1 MQYNPDGAML
11 GYVHSFCDGI
21 RANYQVDPRHYVTD
35 TIKRGLR
42 NADGTGVLVG
52 ATGIGSVQG
61 YMMLDG
67 EPIPMPGRLYYRGID
82 LREIVGAHIDEEIF
96 GFEEVSYLLLLGK
109 LPTRAEL
116 AAWGEA
122 LSITRELPDG
132 FDRDILLAAPSSS
145 VMNMLSRAVEALYA
159 YDSAPDDTSLENMVR
174 QSIELISRV
183 PVIVAHAFSIKR
195 NTFDGE
201 PLKLYTPQ
209 TDKSLAENFL
219 HMLRSGDHYSPEEAR
234 LLDLLLTIHAEHGG
248 GTSSAFACRLLA
260 SAGSDVY
267 GAVASAINVVKGPMD
282 GGACLLV
289 KRMFEDICENVPDMD
304 DEAALSDYLN
314 LILDGEAGDGSGR
327 IYGLGHAVY
336 TQSDP
341 RALLLKQAAS
351 DLAEKTGFS
360 EKFRRME
367 AVERVGVRVITDR
380 QTLRKPICANV
391 DMISGLVFEM
401 LGIPED
407 LFEPLF
413 CVAHIASWCAHRIEE
428 MLSGNRMMRPAY
440 RAVAARSDYVSIDHR
455 G

>member
-304 DEAALSDYLN
+304 DAFGLSKSH
-314 LILDGEAGDGSGR
+314 SGR
-327 IYGLGHAVY
+327 RGGRRLGSHLRAGARGLHAVR
-336 TQSDP
+336 P
-341 RALLLKQAAS
+341 ARAAAQ
-351 DLAEKTGFS
+351 TG
-360 EKFRRME
+360 
-367 AVERVGVRVITDR
+367 GVRSCGKNR
-380 QTLRKPICANV
+380 LLGE
-391 DMISGLVFEM
+391 ISPHG
-401 LGIPED
+401 GRRAGGRARD
-407 LFEPLF
+407 Y
-413 CVAHIASWCAHRIEE
+413 
-428 MLSGNRMMRPAY
+428 RPADAAQTHLRERRY
-440 RAVAARSDYVSIDHR
+440 DFRA
-455 G
+455 GL